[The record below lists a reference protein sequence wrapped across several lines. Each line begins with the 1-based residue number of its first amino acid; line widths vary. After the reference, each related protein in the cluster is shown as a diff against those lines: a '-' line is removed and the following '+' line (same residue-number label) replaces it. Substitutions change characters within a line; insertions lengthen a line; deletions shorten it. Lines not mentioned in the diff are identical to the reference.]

1 MAKIC
6 KTCGTE
12 NLDNAIYCG
21 ECGSPFDEQAQE
33 PVAQQPVFEQDAPV
47 FEDPIAAAPAE
58 AAPAAAATAQK
69 EPNKI
74 LAKIDELLAKVKL
87 DRTKALII
95 LGAFVATIALI
106 IILVSVIFP
115 SPKAVTKKLMNGIA
129 RGDAKA
135 VVNCMPD
142 YLWDCDPDEKEE
154 AIDGLETS
162 FDYLDFDKFTYEI
175 KRISKLDKDEIED
188 LEDEL
193 DDMEDEY
200 DELDADRVTAFR
212 EVKIK
217 LTIKIDGEKTTQ
229 TVKLILMKYKGQW
242 KVYNFDDIF

>member
-1 MAKIC
+1 
-6 KTCGTE
+6 
-12 NLDNAIYCG
+12 
-21 ECGSPFDEQAQE
+21 
-33 PVAQQPVFEQDAPV
+33 
-47 FEDPIAAAPAE
+47 
-58 AAPAAAATAQK
+58 
-69 EPNKI
+69 
-74 LAKIDELLAKVKL
+74 
-87 DRTKALII
+87 
-95 LGAFVATIALI
+95 
-106 IILVSVIFP
+106 
-115 SPKAVTKKLMNGIA
+115 MNGIA

-154 AIDGLETS
+154 AIDGLETT

-175 KRISKLDKDEIED
+175 KRVSKLDKDEIED

-217 LTIKIDGEKTTQ
+217 LTVKIDGEKNTQ